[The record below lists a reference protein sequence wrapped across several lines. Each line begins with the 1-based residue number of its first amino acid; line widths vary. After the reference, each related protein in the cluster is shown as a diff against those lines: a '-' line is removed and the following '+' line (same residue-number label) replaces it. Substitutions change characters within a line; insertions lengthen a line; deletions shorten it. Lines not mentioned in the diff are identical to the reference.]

1 MNFNNFL
8 QVFERKVKEK
18 QRKLKDSETDL
29 ERRHKESMEKLEQQK
44 RELEARI
51 SAFTQVNYL
60 FSNFLCGF
68 LNPNYYSCQIF
79 QEVRLFQGGRLFRSL
94 EFRLLNRHSSY

>member
-1 MNFNNFL
+1 M

-44 RELEARI
+44 RELEARV

-60 FSNFLCGF
+60 FSNFFCGF
-68 LNPNYYSCQIF
+68 LNPNYYSLPNFPGGTFIPGGTSI
-79 QEVRLFQGGRLFRSL
+79 QESRV
-94 EFRLLNRHSSY
+94 

>member
-1 MNFNNFL
+1 MNIFLCINFINIL

-60 FSNFLCGF
+60 FSKA
-68 LNPNYYSCQIF
+68 
-79 QEVRLFQGGRLFRSL
+79 L
-94 EFRLLNRHSSY
+94 EILLGWI